1 MVFLKVNLSHGL
13 NGLTVCDKN
22 GIQSKYY
29 YKLLWKLFIV
39 TILFFIFTDIYVILV
54 IDATNDINN

>member
-13 NGLTVCDKN
+13 NGLTVTDKN